1 MWGLNFEAVLAQ
13 LAHCFK
19 QGCVFS
25 RSAWILVEI
34 SGQEEVGTSRHYT
47 FPREFLVIESTFLPL
62 TTNILEEWGQKHN
75 FSFWAGRMAF
85 ICPPK
90 FALRLLTGGEWME
103 GRPPPPPANNAG
115 SQSLPQGREGKRTHQ
130 HTQEWVP
137 RIGSEAGYRR
147 WGLKINFKVQIT
159 VETRNSGQKHSCG
172 NLGSWQPEEAYCLV
186 LSNLQPTTLLRRST
200 SEVMSDYL
208 GHFSEEGL
216 SISMRKTQ
224 QTRKVQVVPIQEN

>member
-103 GRPPPPPANNAG
+103 GRPPLPRQIMQGARVSHRGGRANEPINTLRNGYPGLDLKPAIEGGAWKLISRCR
-115 SQSLPQGREGKRTHQ
+115 SQWRLEIQ
-130 HTQEWVP
+130 V
-137 RIGSEAGYRR
+137 
-147 WGLKINFKVQIT
+147 
-159 VETRNSGQKHSCG
+159 RN
-172 NLGSWQPEEAYCLV
+172 
-186 LSNLQPTTLLRRST
+186 TLAAT
-200 SEVMSDYL
+200 
-208 GHFSEEGL
+208 
-216 SISMRKTQ
+216 
-224 QTRKVQVVPIQEN
+224 